1 MKGGVVMNGGGVAKS
16 DWWTWLR
23 KEGGGSQLG
32 AWRTAYTVLA
42 VAAMLR
48 LALRSSRLCWGPAR
62 PGAPLSAAAASPI
75 PAPNPR
81 PEIAYNKVG
90 PAWGSGQA
98 GGKVGGCHD
107 TAGGVPI

>member
-1 MKGGVVMNGGGVAKS
+1 MAKS

-23 KEGGGSQLG
+23 KEGGGCQPG
-32 AWRTAYTVLA
+32 AWRTAYAVLA

-62 PGAPLSAAAASPI
+62 PGAPLSAAPLSAAAASPI

-90 PAWGSGQA
+90 LGRGGGQA
-98 GGKVGGCHD
+98 LGKVGGCHD
-107 TAGGVPI
+107 TAGRVPI